1 MIQVASGIKPIEDIK
16 EGLYRHHKEY
26 KKFNKIAQ
34 KRVFEI
40 YKDSL
45 RFLERI
51 QSKIS
56 YYDRNYKLGVYIET
70 LLYLSNPSIYNKYQ
84 TYDERLVFLILTVDP
99 ELRHFQHNALTNTI
113 SDARINSNPEEK
125 SSLEKMQSNQRKRF
139 EKNVRS
145 EFQFLDKELLRY
157 EKDFFNKFFKD
168 ERLLLKEN
176 VKVQTPLA
184 IDTIYSLATINNL
197 VEDLSCVSDERCE
210 EIKMEIET
218 LLSHPKIDINT
229 LLFHLKYQ
237 NELLKL
243 KSLEE
248 IVIFLIE
255 LIDPNLDLLAIY
267 EEESIKEKMEIRA
280 LNEIGFFNINL
291 IKLEKKYY
299 EKIKRNNKS
308 ISSWL

>member
-1 MIQVASGIKPIEDIK
+1 MIQIASGIKSIEEIRAK
-16 EGLYRHHKEY
+16 LYHRNKEY

-70 LLYLSNPSIYNKYQ
+70 LLYLSNPNIYNKYQ

-113 SDARINSNPEEK
+113 SVARINSNPEEK

-145 EFQFLDKELLRY
+145 EFQFLDEELLRY

-168 ERLLLKEN
+168 EKLLLKEN

-184 IDTIYSLATINNL
+184 IDTIYSLAALNNI
-197 VEDLSCVSDERCE
+197 VDDLSSVSEERCE
-210 EIKMEIET
+210 ECRSPCKG
-218 LLSHPKIDINT
+218 NG
-229 LLFHLKYQ
+229 
-237 NELLKL
+237 
-243 KSLEE
+243 KSRL
-248 IVIFLIE
+248 
-255 LIDPNLDLLAIY
+255 P
-267 EEESIKEKMEIRA
+267 R
-280 LNEIGFFNINL
+280 GF
-291 IKLEKKYY
+291 
-299 EKIKRNNKS
+299 RRHR
-308 ISSWL
+308 